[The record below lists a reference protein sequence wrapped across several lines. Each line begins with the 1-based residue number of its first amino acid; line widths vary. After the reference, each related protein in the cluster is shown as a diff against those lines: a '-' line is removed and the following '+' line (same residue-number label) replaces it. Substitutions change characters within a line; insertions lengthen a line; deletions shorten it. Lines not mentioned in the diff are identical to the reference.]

1 MSQNQ
6 YNISQN
12 QESAKPIQE
21 FQTKLPIS
29 PDLPAKGLFVA
40 MHRARILAMILM
52 GAGLLVLG
60 IVVLIILPKSG
71 LQANTQS
78 DFSVTPLKL
87 DFPAPDLQLQD
98 IHGNL
103 VSLADYSN
111 RVVLV
116 NNWATWC
123 PPCLAEMP
131 TLNQYYQA
139 HRQQNFVLVGIES
152 GESGDEVTDFVNKLK
167 LTFIIWLDPN
177 GSAID
182 AFHNNA
188 LPSSYV
194 IDPTGT
200 VVLGWTGPISRS
212 QLEKYVTPLFK

>member
-1 MSQNQ
+1 MSGLLGSRKNNNVKNQ
-6 YNISQN
+6 LIWMILLAIGLFLIGIAVIVVLPKSKGKNTLPTEY
-12 QESAKPIQE
+12 SAKPIE
-21 FQTKLPIS
+21 VDI
-29 PDLPAKGLFVA
+29 
-40 MHRARILAMILM
+40 
-52 GAGLLVLG
+52 
-60 IVVLIILPKSG
+60 
-71 LQANTQS
+71 
-78 DFSVTPLKL
+78 
-87 DFPAPDLQLQD
+87 PAPQITLTDLSAKF
-98 IHGNL
+98 
-103 VSLADYSN
+103 VSLKDYSN
-111 RVVLV
+111 KIILV